1 MSTFFVNGQEVG
13 FADGSESL
21 LTFLREGLN
30 LTGTKNGCSEGA
42 CGTCTVV
49 VDGKAVRACIPPIS
63 KLVGKHVTTIEGL
76 TERER
81 AVYAYAFSKTGAVQC
96 GFCTPGMVMSGK
108 ALLLQTPDPTS
119 EQVRQALRGNICRCT
134 GYVKIEEAIL
144 LAGRMFREG
153 EAVPEPRLTGRL
165 GEDFFRVDAAE
176 KTLGTGLYT
185 DDITLDGMVYAKVLR
200 SKYPRARI
208 VDIDYSLAALHP
220 DYIQV
225 ITAEDVPGNIK

>member
-13 FADGSESL
+13 FADGNETL
-21 LTFLREGLN
+21 LTFLRERLA

-49 VDGKAVRACIPPIS
+49 VDGKPIRACIPPIA
-63 KLVGKHVTTIEGL
+63 KIAGKHVTTIEGL

-108 ALLLQTPDPTS
+108 ALLAACPDPTS

-153 EAVPEPRLTGRL
+153 VDVPEPRFTGRL
-165 GEDFFRVDAAE
+165 GEDFFRVDAVE
-176 KTLGTGLYT
+176 
-185 DDITLDGMVYAKVLR
+185 
-200 SKYPRARI
+200 
-208 VDIDYSLAALHP
+208 
-220 DYIQV
+220 
-225 ITAEDVPGNIK
+225 